1 MIQREIGDDHVCVLT
16 FDRPESGANVFDA
29 ATLRELDE
37 HVDLIESDA
46 SLRGLTIRSAKKSI
60 FIAGADLKTL
70 LEQAQSGDLRA
81 FIAKGQRIFDRISA
95 LKIPTVAAIHG
106 ACAGGGYEIALAC
119 DYRVASDD
127 LTTRIGLP
135 ETTLGLIPAWGGCTR
150 LPRLIGLERA
160 TEVILKGKLYSA
172 QEALKLGLVDQIGSR
187 DQLVDLAQKKLR
199 DGKRMPSKM
208 EWGAPATPATGSREL
223 APPRQSG
230 NLAPARAREVIKR
243 GLTTSIDESLAL
255 ELNAI
260 VELGRTESTQNLIRN
275 FFLAEKYKKGTSKVS
290 AEKVVHAAVIGAGV
304 MGSGI
309 AQWLSSR
316 GVTVILRDI
325 SREQI
330 DRGLA
335 YIEKTY
341 ADAVK
346 RGLTTEE
353 KAKQGRARVVAS
365 TAPMELRDVQI
376 VIEAASEKID
386 LKKEI
391 FRDLSMKVGP
401 KTIVATNT
409 SALPVS
415 ELAAVTISPDRV
427 IGLHFFNPVS
437 RMKLVEVVVGKETSA
452 ATREVGLAFVRQVG
466 KLPIVVRDSPGF
478 LVNRVLF
485 PYLLDAAELFEAGVD
500 GQRIDNAIA
509 DWGMPMGPLRLIDE
523 IGIDIAVDIATT
535 LEKAYGRH
543 DHAPAVLHW
552 LRDGRMLGRKTGS
565 GFYTYEGK
573 TQTANESLIQWR
585 RGLHGDPEGA
595 AGPIIPLD
603 RHRDPRLRL
612 NEEDLAHRLLFLV
625 VNEAARCLEEK
636 IVEAPEDADY
646 GMILGI
652 GFAPFRGGPLRFAD
666 HFGVGK
672 VVDEMN
678 RLAQSDDKFTPC
690 ETLRKHVR
698 EGTKFYGD

>member
-1 MIQREIGDDHVCVLT
+1 
-16 FDRPESGANVFDA
+16 
-29 ATLRELDE
+29 
-37 HVDLIESDA
+37 
-46 SLRGLTIRSAKKSI
+46 
-60 FIAGADLKTL
+60 
-70 LEQAQSGDLRA
+70 
-81 FIAKGQRIFDRISA
+81 
-95 LKIPTVAAIHG
+95 
-106 ACAGGGYEIALAC
+106 
-119 DYRVASDD
+119 
-127 LTTRIGLP
+127 
-135 ETTLGLIPAWGGCTR
+135 
-150 LPRLIGLERA
+150 
-160 TEVILKGKLYSA
+160 
-172 QEALKLGLVDQIGSR
+172 
-187 DQLVDLAQKKLR
+187 
-199 DGKRMPSKM
+199 
-208 EWGAPATPATGSREL
+208 
-223 APPRQSG
+223 
-230 NLAPARAREVIKR
+230 
-243 GLTTSIDESLAL
+243 
-255 ELNAI
+255 
-260 VELGRTESTQNLIRN
+260 
-275 FFLAEKYKKGTSKVS
+275 
-290 AEKVVHAAVIGAGV
+290 
-304 MGSGI
+304 
-309 AQWLSSR
+309 
-316 GVTVILRDI
+316 
-325 SREQI
+325 
-330 DRGLA
+330 
-335 YIEKTY
+335 
-341 ADAVK
+341 
-346 RGLTTEE
+346 
-353 KAKQGRARVVAS
+353 
-365 TAPMELRDVQI
+365 
-376 VIEAASEKID
+376 
-386 LKKEI
+386 
-391 FRDLSMKVGP
+391 MKVGP

-535 LEKAYGRH
+535 LEKAYGRQ

-595 AGPIIPLD
+595 AGPIIPPD

-612 NEEDLAHRLLFLV
+612 NEEDLAHRLLFLM

-652 GFAPFRGGPLRFAD
+652 GFALFRGGPLRFAD

-690 ETLRKHVR
+690 ETLRKHAR
-698 EGTKFYGD
+698 DGTKFYGD